1 MKYNLYKAMVGGHIT
16 SMHRA
21 TCNLICIGIDLPDHT
36 FVRFHIQT
44 LLRIVYKSKM
54 ILSSEDMYVCG
65 FEGENNDFQW
75 DKPGD
80 SLFDLT
86 LEQISPLLLKSP
98 IVRVCPK
105 KTMDLFVYLE
115 NGLCLQVLNY
125 TVRDV
130 ERYRIFD
137 DHVDHD
143 IIVPDLWE

>member
-1 MKYNLYKAMVGGHIT
+1 MKYNLYKTMVGGHIT
-16 SMHRA
+16 SMNRA

-44 LLRIVYKSKM
+44 LMRIVYKSKV

-86 LEQISPLLLKSP
+86 LEQISPLLLKST
-98 IVRVCPK
+98 ISKVCPK

-125 TVRDV
+125 SVRDV
-130 ERYRIFD
+130 ERYRIYD

>member
-1 MKYNLYKAMVGGHIT
+1 MKYNLYKAMVGGKIIYL
-16 SMHRA
+16 HRS
-21 TCNLICIGIDLPDHT
+21 CDLICIGIDLPDHT
-36 FVRFHIQT
+36 LVRFHIQT
-44 LLRIVYKSKM
+44 LMRIIQKSKV

-65 FEGENNDFQW
+65 FEEKGNDFQW

-80 SLFDLT
+80 SLYDLT

-137 DHVDHD
+137 DYVDHD